1 MVEKNI
7 FLSGMMGLIVGDA
20 LGLPAQFLRREEVA
34 QNPVTGMRAGYGM
47 PAGSWSDDSSMALC
61 TLTSLITYGYNPQ
74 DIMKRFVAWYDNG
87 EYTPFGK
94 AFDIGMTCDDAI
106 CNFEEG
112 EDIYHCGLTGERS
125 NGNGSL
131 MRILPACIYLAIKKT
146 DDVDAVQKIETISA
160 LTHAHKRSKIGCGL
174 YYFMVKEILYWAGD
188 LQKLVQTGLDK
199 GFAFYEK
206 DESCQADLHCYD
218 LLRDLSALSQV
229 DVSDISTSGY
239 VVDSL
244 ISSVWGII
252 TTASYR
258 DALLKLVNL
267 GDDADTVGAIAGGIV
282 GLYYGYEKIP
292 EEWLQAVMKR
302 EKLEEICRRADMF
315 IKDNA

>member
-1 MVEKNI
+1 MVEKDI

-94 AFDIGMTCDDAI
+94 AFDIGMTCEDAI
-106 CNFEEG
+106 CNYEEG
-112 EDIYHCGLTGERS
+112 EDIYHCGLSGERS

-131 MRILPACIYLAIKKT
+131 MRILPACLYFVIKRTEDADAI
-146 DDVDAVQKIETISA
+146 QKIETISA

-174 YYFMVKEILYWAGD
+174 YYFMVKEILYGAGD
-188 LQKLVQTGLDK
+188 LQKLLQTGLDK
-199 GFAFYEK
+199 GFAFYKK
-206 DESCQADLHCYD
+206 DESSQADLHCYD

-229 DVSDISTSGY
+229 DVSNISTSGY

-252 TTASYR
+252 TTSSYR

-267 GDDADTVGAIAGGIV
+267 GDDADTVGAIAGGLA
-282 GLYYGYEKIP
+282 GLYYEYEKIP
-292 EEWLQAVMKR
+292 EEWLQAVVKR

-315 IKDNA
+315 IKA

>member
-94 AFDIGMTCDDAI
+94 AFDIGMTCEDAI

-131 MRILPACIYLAIKKT
+131 MRILPACIYFAVKKAN
-146 DDVDAVQKIETISA
+146 DVDAVQKIETISA

-174 YYFMVKEILYWAGD
+174 YYFMVRELLYGTGD
-188 LQKLVQTGLDK
+188 LQELLQAGMDK

-206 DESCQADLHCYD
+206 DESCQADLRCYD
-218 LLRDLSALSQV
+218 LLRDLSVLSRV
-229 DVSDISTSGY
+229 EVSNISTSGY
-239 VVDSL
+239 VVGSL
-244 ISSVWGII
+244 VSSVWGII

-267 GDDADTVGAIAGGIV
+267 GDDADTVGAIAGGLA
-282 GLYYGYEKIP
+282 GLYYGYEIIP
-292 EEWLQAVMKR
+292 EEWLQAVVKR
-302 EKLEEICRRADMF
+302 EKLEEICRRADIF
-315 IKDNA
+315 IKD

>member
-131 MRILPACIYLAIKKT
+131 MRILPACLYFAIKKV
-146 DDVDAVQKIETISA
+146 DDAEAVQKIETISA

-174 YYFMVKEILYWAGD
+174 YYFMVREILYGAGELKKL
-188 LQKLVQTGLDK
+188 LQSGLNK
-199 GFAFYEK
+199 GLAFYEK
-206 DESCQADLHCYD
+206 DESCRADLHCYD
-218 LLRDLSALSQV
+218 LLRDLSSLSEV
-229 DVSDISTSGY
+229 DVSYISTSGY

-244 ISSVWGII
+244 VSSVWGII

-267 GDDADTVGAIAGGIV
+267 GDDADTVGAIAGGLA